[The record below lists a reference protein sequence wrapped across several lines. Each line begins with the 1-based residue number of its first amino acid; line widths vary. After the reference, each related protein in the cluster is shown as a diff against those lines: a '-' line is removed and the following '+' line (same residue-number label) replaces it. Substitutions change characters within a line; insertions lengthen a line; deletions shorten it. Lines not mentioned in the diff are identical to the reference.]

1 MARVRDPRKGRKM
14 ARRMKTFLL
23 VIGLVLVLGVA
34 PALAGKGGNGN
45 GGGGGKLTATID
57 MMDGA
62 TTAAATTE
70 GTHDVMFDV
79 TRSKLDT
86 KDTIWVTNKCYDA
99 DGNMLSQ
106 RDFAVIWGTWDSY
119 DGYAGPF
126 GAEGVTCTA
135 YVTLRPWQGK
145 VLGNAIITYTP

>member
-1 MARVRDPRKGRKM
+1 
-14 ARRMKTFLL
+14 MKRGTTTFMLL
-23 VIGLVLVLGVA
+23 AGLVLVLAAA
-34 PALAGKGGNGN
+34 PAYAAKGGNS
-45 GGGGGKLTATID
+45 GGGKLTATIS
-57 MMDGA
+57 MMDEPAPATALDGA
-62 TTAAATTE
+62 
-70 GTHDVMFDV
+70 GPSDVSFEL
-79 TRSKLDT
+79 TRSKLDS

-99 DGNMLSQ
+99 DGNMLAQ

-126 GAEGVTCTA
+126 DAEGVTCTA